1 MAKRSAKHP
10 AGPPPA
16 VNRIDRRRLAET
28 VEEIKARPALARFR
42 FRANNRWLGGGHSVT
57 TVKDFDRAG
66 EADRSRPVAFDL
78 HADEPPALLGGD
90 QGANP
95 IEHVLAALAACLTT
109 SLVYHAAARG
119 IEIEEVES
127 RLEGDLDVRGF
138 FGLATDV
145 RKGYERIRVKVRV
158 KSDAPAEQLR
168 AFMQDSPVYDM
179 LANPV
184 PISLEL
190 EKK

>member
-1 MAKRSAKHP
+1 MAKRIAQRP
-10 AGPPPA
+10 AEPPPV

-28 VEEIKARPALARFR
+28 VEEIKARPELARFR
-42 FRANNRWLGGGHSVT
+42 FRAENRWLGGGHSVT

-66 EADRSRPVAFDL
+66 EADRSRKVAFEL
-78 HADEPPALLGGD
+78 HADEPAVLLGGD
-90 QGANP
+90 RGVNP
-95 IEHVLAALAACLTT
+95 IEHLLAALAACLTS

-127 RLEGDLDVRGF
+127 SLEGDLDVRGF
-138 FGLATDV
+138 FRLATDV

-158 KSDAPAEQLR
+158 RSDAPAEQLR
-168 AFMQDSPVYDM
+168 AFMQDSPVYDAI
-179 LANPV
+179 ANPV